1 MKDPASFLTFLLQCF
16 KMKPLYLGK
25 ASIAAKMRNRPDICA
40 ARAAQMFLTSG
51 WEST

>member
-25 ASIAAKMRNRPDICA
+25 ASIAAKMRNRPDISA
-40 ARAAQMFLTSG
+40 ARAAKMFFTSG
-51 WEST
+51 WETV

>member
-1 MKDPASFLTFLLQCF
+1 MKDPASFLTFLLQYF

-40 ARAAQMFLTSG
+40 ARAAQMFFTSG
-51 WEST
+51 WENA